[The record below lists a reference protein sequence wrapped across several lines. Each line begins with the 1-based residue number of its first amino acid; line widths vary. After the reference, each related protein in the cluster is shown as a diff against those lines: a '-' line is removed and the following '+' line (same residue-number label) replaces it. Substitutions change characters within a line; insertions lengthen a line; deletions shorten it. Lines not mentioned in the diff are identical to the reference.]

1 MSDWSRH
8 RGQYRSAQ
16 GALDYIGC
24 AGSYALARLPEH
36 PTVVLA
42 LSQIDMAER
51 AIASVAEELE
61 CEEENT

>member
-8 RGQYRSAQ
+8 RAKYDSAQ
-16 GALDYIGC
+16 SALDYIGC
-24 AGSYALARLPEH
+24 TNPALARLGQH
-36 PTVVLA
+36 TIVAVSLA
-42 LSQIDMAER
+42 QIDMAER